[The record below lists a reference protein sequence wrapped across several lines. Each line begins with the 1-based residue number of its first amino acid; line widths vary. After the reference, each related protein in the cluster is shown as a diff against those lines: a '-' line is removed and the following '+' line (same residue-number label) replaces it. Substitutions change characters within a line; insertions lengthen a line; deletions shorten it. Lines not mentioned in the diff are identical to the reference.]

1 MIQDSESGHQ
11 PVMLEEL
18 VAAVAVDRDGHYV
31 DATYGRGGHAR
42 RLLNELSPRAR
53 LLVIDRDAEAIAD
66 AEQLARRDHRVRV
79 LRGSFGAL
87 ADHLAN
93 ADWRAPS
100 AVMFDVGVSSPQLD
114 DPDRGFSFAA
124 DGPLDMRMDQR
135 ERLTAAA
142 WLNTA
147 DVAEMESVIRGY
159 GEERY
164 ALRVARRIAASRPL
178 ETTAQLADAVRAAM
192 PSSGRATGRGKHPA
206 TRVFQAVR
214 VHINDELNE
223 LNRGLDVAFEALP
236 VGGRLAAVTFH
247 SLEHR
252 LVRQRF
258 RRWVEGPP
266 MPKRLPVRNLPDP
279 LARRVPTVGRG
290 RRPSAA
296 EVQAN
301 PRARSAFLQ
310 AVEKAVATSA
320 NPDVVG
326 QR

>member
-1 MIQDSESGHQ
+1 MIEDSETGHQ

-18 VAAVAVDRDGHYV
+18 VAAVAIDRDGHYV

-53 LLVIDRDAEAIAD
+53 LLVIDRDADAIAK
-66 AEQLARRDHRVRV
+66 AGQLARRDHRVRV

-87 ADHLAN
+87 ADHLRN

-114 DPDRGFSFAA
+114 DPGRGFSFAA

-135 ERLTAAA
+135 EPITAAA

-147 DVAEMESVIRGY
+147 DVAELESVIRGY
-159 GEERY
+159 GEKRY
-164 ALRVARRIAASRPL
+164 ASRVARRIAASRPL
-178 ETTAQLADAVRAAM
+178 ATTAQLADVVHAAM
-192 PSSGRATGRGKHPA
+192 PSTGRGKNPA

-223 LNRGLDVAFEALP
+223 LNRGLDAAFEALR
-236 VGGRLAAVTFH
+236 VGGRLAAITFH

-258 RRWVEGPP
+258 RRWVEGPAVL
-266 MPKRLPVRNLPDP
+266 KRLPVRDLPQP
-279 LARRVPTVGRG
+279 VARRVPTVGRG
-290 RRPSAA
+290 CRPSTA

-310 AVEKAVATSA
+310 AVEKVVATSA
-320 NPDVVG
+320 TPDVVG

>member
-1 MIQDSESGHQ
+1 MIQDSDAGHK

-42 RLLNELSPRAR
+42 RLLTELSPRAR

-66 AEQLARRDHRVRV
+66 ADQLARRDHRVRV

-93 ADWRAPS
+93 ADCRAPC
-100 AVMFDVGVSSPQLD
+100 AVIFDVGVSSPQLD
-114 DPDRGFSFAA
+114 DPGRGFSFAA

-135 ERLTAAA
+135 EQMTAAA

-147 DVAEMESVIRGY
+147 DVAELESVIRGY

-164 ALRVARRIAASRPL
+164 AARVARRIAASRPL
-178 ETTAQLADAVRAAM
+178 ETTAQLAEVVRSAM
-192 PSSGRATGRGKHPA
+192 PSVERGKHPA

-223 LNRGLDVAFEALP
+223 LIRGLDAAFEALP

-266 MPKRLPVRNLPDP
+266 LPRRLPVRNLPQP
-279 LARRVPTVGRG
+279 LARRVPTVGKG

-310 AVEKAVATSA
+310 AVEKAVATPA
-320 NPDVVG
+320 YPETVG
-326 QR
+326 QQ